1 MVDEKGLDPVV
12 ADKIG
17 EYVKQESEIAIGAN
31 YREQS
36 LKVIQSLENNEQLQS
51 NEMAKQGVQELRL
64 LFDYLDIWK
73 CTPYISID
81 MSLARGLDY
90 YTGPIW
96 EVVTEGSKPE
106 KLQKKTDDAKS
117 PPKKK
122 SANAEDV
129 EDRSNDPTIGIGS
142 IAAGGRYDELVG
154 MYSKKGKIPCVGISF
169 GVDRIFSIIKS
180 RSVPPRA
187 AEVNVYVMSFG
198 GSGSLR
204 ERMEVA
210 ATLWEAGIT
219 AEFTWKAKPKLP
231 QQFKAA
237 ENNGVPYAVILGEDE
252 LKQGKVKIKEM
263 GLPEGHPEK
272 DGVLVDISG
281 MVEEIKIRLTNRR
294 LKEEERLAEERK
306 SGEEEL
312 KARMG
317 SIQV

>member
-1 MVDEKGLDPVV
+1 MTEEKGLDPAI
-12 ADKIG
+12 ADKVG
-17 EYVKQESEIAIGAN
+17 EYVKHESELPIGAN
-31 YREQS
+31 YRDQS
-36 LKVIQSLENNEQLQS
+36 LKVLQSLESNEALMSNEQ
-51 NEMAKQGVQELRL
+51 AKQGIQELRL

-106 KLQKKTDDAKS
+106 RLQKKADESKL

-122 SANAEDV
+122 SANADDV
-129 EDRSNDPTIGIGS
+129 EDRSNDPTVGIGS

-180 RSVPPRA
+180 RSAPPRA
-187 AEVNVYVMSFG
+187 AEVDVYVMSFG
-198 GSGSLR
+198 GSGSLK
-204 ERMEVA
+204 ERMEVTS
-210 ATLWEAGIT
+210 TLWNAGIT
-219 AEFTWKAKPKLP
+219 AEFTMKAKPKLP

-272 DGVLVDISG
+272 DGILVEMGS
-281 MVEEIKIRLTNRR
+281 MVEEIKKKLANKKS
-294 LKEEERLAEERK
+294 KEDEERQTR
-306 SGEEEL
+306 GEELNTQIGGL
-312 KARMG
+312 K
-317 SIQV
+317 V